1 MEKLLIGKHAY
12 LKEIYLRN
20 DKDAMKKFDEELYSK
35 PPSQDGPGALYIAA
49 GTKKSEQ
56 AQGDRWV
63 KIGMASAGKDPYK
76 RLLEQ
81 KLYPVGTVNTK
92 LHKKTER
99 LTHLMLASVHHP
111 YEYKPRPTEKEWF
124 YLRDGIDPVMC
135 ATAVKNLVEEVQM
148 KLSTKVESDSD
159 SETSDSESEDDAEKS
174 SSDSDSDND
183 SDSIAPKKAPAK
195 KPNKKVPAQ
204 PMKKASAV
212 VLVKGIAKVNINTAS
227 LSDFLTAEIPQLA
240 RRRAE
245 MIIAHRNKN
254 GYFKNIDGIK
264 SIWGFRRGG
273 FYEDFW
279 KERLFV

>member
-20 DKDAMKKFDEELYSK
+20 DKDARKKFDEELYSK

-159 SETSDSESEDDAEKS
+159 SETSDSESEDD
-174 SSDSDSDND
+174 SDND
-183 SDSIAPKKAPAK
+183 SDSIAPSKKAPAK
-195 KPNKKVPAQ
+195 KPNKKAPAL
-204 PMKKASAV
+204 PMKKVLGV
-212 VLVKGIAKVNINTAS
+212 VFVKGVAKVNINSAS

-240 RRRAE
+240 RKRAE